1 MLYMRHTDL
10 PMPIALPLA
19 DRIAR
24 KLGALSAAE
33 RRVAS
38 VFEQNPE
45 EVLLASAQKLAGLAK
60 TSDATVLRTMKALG
74 YSGMED
80 LRRSI
85 AVEFR
90 SPATP
95 ASRMAETLAEVGRD
109 LEAALKITLSGHL
122 AAIDKLQSTL
132 PVSHFTKSVKLLS
145 NAGRTVLFGLGP
157 SSALVNYLAIQL
169 RRLGL
174 QSMSLTNSGLLFA
187 DDLNALRT
195 GDAVLI
201 LAYSHAYPE
210 LTALLNEANRLK
222 LRIILITDTLG
233 QEIGRRVDVV
243 LPVARGRTNMLS
255 MHTAT
260 LALLEALLVG
270 IAAARPEA
278 SVQNLKTL
286 NRLRS
291 EITGKSMNLPVKGR

>member
-1 MLYMRHTDL
+1 MS
-10 PMPIALPLA
+10 IALTLA

-24 KLGALSAAE
+24 KVGALSAAE

-38 VFEQNPE
+38 VFQQNPE

-80 LRRSI
+80 LRRSV

-95 ASRMAETLAEVGRD
+95 ASRMAETLAEVAGD

-132 PVSHFTKSVKLLS
+132 PVSHFAKSVNLLS

-174 QSMSLTNSGLLFA
+174 QSISLTNSGLLFA
-187 DDLNALRT
+187 DDLHALRT

-201 LAYSHAYPE
+201 LAYTHAYPE
-210 LTALLNEANRLK
+210 LTTLLNEANRLK
-222 LRIILITDTLG
+222 LKIILITDTLG
-233 QEIGRRVDVV
+233 KEIGRRVDIV

-270 IAAARPEA
+270 IATARPEA
-278 SVQNLKTL
+278 SVQNLRTL

-291 EITGKSMNLPVKGR
+291 DITAKSMKLPVNGR